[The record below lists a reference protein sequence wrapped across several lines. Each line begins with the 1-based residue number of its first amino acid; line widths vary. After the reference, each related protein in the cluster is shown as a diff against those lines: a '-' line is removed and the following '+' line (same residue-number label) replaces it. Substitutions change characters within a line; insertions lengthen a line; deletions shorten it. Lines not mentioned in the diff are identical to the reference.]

1 MRALL
6 IGCDAHTTLSIH
18 LALQLRWP
26 EVTVAQEA
34 TRRKGLQVLPD
45 FAPSLVFV
53 MTGPAPSDLDDLE
66 FLQAARTASPA
77 ALFALSSQPNDT
89 ELTATLAAGADAYLS
104 LPINGP
110 ELLAQTIA
118 VLRRASGAI
127 PMR

>member
-1 MRALL
+1 MKALL
-6 IGCDAHTTLSIH
+6 IGCDARTTLSIH

-34 TRRKGLQVLPD
+34 TRRQGLQVLRD
-45 FAPSLVFV
+45 FAPNLVFV

-110 ELLAQTIA
+110 ELLAKTIA
-118 VLRRASGAI
+118 VLRRA
-127 PMR
+127 PELNQRH

>member
-6 IGCDAHTTLSIH
+6 VGCDAHTAFSIH
-18 LALQLRWP
+18 FALQLRWP
-26 EVTVAQEA
+26 EVTVVQEA
-34 TRRKGLQVLPD
+34 TRRKGLQLLRD
-45 FAPSLVFV
+45 LAPSLVFV
-53 MTGPAPSDLDDLE
+53 MTGSAPSDLDDLE

-110 ELLAQTIA
+110 ELLAKTIA
-118 VLRRASGAI
+118 VLRRA
-127 PMR
+127 PELNQRH